1 VLKPTLIL
9 AARSCEAETDCSLCL
24 LQPSSY
30 AIYRP
35 DYYAAA
41 FGAAKAADAKA
52 MLPWELVAWHVAP
65 TDSGG
70 FDFGPDDVSYAPVAS
85 AIAYQKTKVMRMSCI
100 PMQAAQCSLLH
111 QCRCGDWL
119 G

>member
-1 VLKPTLIL
+1 M
-9 AARSCEAETDCSLCL
+9 CL

-85 AIAYQKTKVMRMSCI
+85 AIAYQKTKVKWEVMGSN
-100 PMQAAQCSLLH
+100 AGCSMLTSSSM
-111 QCRCGDWL
+111 
-119 G
+119 